1 MPFLRVI
8 LSLIFLSPLVWAA
21 EKENDAHLW
30 GEVNERAVTDALL
43 DASNSLIEITDFS
56 DYLNYPKE
64 QSDARLRESF
74 LIDSLKVLVK
84 FRSKNSNE
92 EFIDWFDRKQF
103 KVIHSSKTTSLEKS
117 QKEKYISVQSKS
129 SPNINAFFS
138 SVVRYIFPINE
149 LALLTVMDE
158 REIIQ
163 RIKDTFSLINKN
175 NDVKFHPSDHLFFY
189 GLLMEVGSSSMPD
202 SKIHRMYSDCA
213 SQLNSFCI
221 YGLARLALADPG
233 ARASSDSLFN
243 EGLKFLEKSAFMG
256 NPLAQFDLAQL
267 TYFGSTRILVNEEK
281 AFGLFYLASEYM
293 PTAVWWS
300 GFARA
305 RGYLP
310 DYATSRAIQIFKA
323 PETQKEIANLYSN
336 LIIAGDHSPLLLHRV
351 AKELLEISKD
361 VSLATN
367 GKEAQETKNYIEN
380 IVKTSQKAINYN
392 AQTDPSSIYTIIE
405 GNYVTHYQD
414 ITIESGLHHAK
425 NVAERSPYLIHRHWD
440 VGAIQLALAN
450 KASDKNEK
458 FLLLNQ
464 ALEKNNA
471 AAAKVLAE
479 EFFFDSSGQYYDLDR
494 SFSHYQLA
502 IKNGAAMSTSNYLR
516 SHWALGLH
524 YFSGLGLPG
533 DFGKALQHFNVVID
547 YGKEDGLSYLPLE
560 YNDRAT
566 TIFRQRAMSTDSPAQ
581 RIIHRLSHRM
591 LISASARLA
600 IQATAIQKDA
610 PNNKGVNFYLKNACE
625 NLDADIFN
633 GQDISEVELWKV
645 LKKFYDNQHYVQN
658 CFDIITKTLVANER
672 LYELGK
678 LYLTGIPDL
687 ILPDPSK
694 AYEPLYRG
702 ATELNDPSSMY
713 LLGLGYK
720 RELFPP
726 RRELDTAKYWLGQAS
741 VRGNADAS
749 FELALLSEIPSMYYT
764 RKAIEQ
770 GDSVNAPYY
779 LGVMYKE
786 GIGVKPDY
794 PQARAYLEMSFNKK
808 DIRAGVDLAL
818 MYSEGLG
825 MPVNLDEAWKICDK
839 IVALGIKI
847 PPLADKK
854 KYIGAMAI
862 AQGLLLDRKSRQ
874 AYMKKNPW
882 LGVDMEMTEYVV
894 SGRFKEP
901 LIKLERD
908 ILGALKLKYTIR
920 PTSLEAME
928 VYLLEIEQANEKL
941 LAIADQ
947 AIREKFPDK
956 FEDPGAP
963 IKVNLGK
970 FYAFVVG
977 NSKYKH
983 LRPLKT
989 PENDASEISK
999 VLRQDY
1005 GFTVE
1010 TLFDGSRKTILDG
1023 LSKYK
1028 KILKKN
1034 DSFLLYYA
1042 GHGEV
1047 DKDTAT
1053 GYWQPID
1060 AQKETQ
1066 TEWIDVESISK
1077 TLKGL
1082 PAKNILVVADSCFS
1096 GMIFRGLEPAPEVTG
1111 NNSPLKIQGYS
1122 ARLQRAFDIQSR
1134 MALTSGGV
1142 EPVVDAT
1149 SKFEKHSMFAKAFL
1163 EVLRENPKEV
1173 AQATDFASEVTD
1185 KVIIV
1190 RNANKLTQTPEYGP
1204 LPRKY
1209 GHKGGDF
1216 IFRRTSKSATP

>member
-8 LSLIFLSPLVWAA
+8 LSLIFLSPLVWAV
-21 EKENDAHLW
+21 EKEKDVLPFSETK
-30 GEVNERAVTDALL
+30 GMTVSTSALL
-43 DASNSLIEITDFS
+43 NALNSLIEITDFS

-64 QSDARLRESF
+64 QSSDRLKESF
-74 LIDSLKVLVK
+74 LIDSLKTLVK

-92 EFIDWFDRKQF
+92 EFIDWFDRAQF
-103 KVIHSSKTTSLEKS
+103 KLLPPRMTMLEKL
-117 QKEKYISVQSKS
+117 QKEKNTTVQSKS
-129 SPNINAFFS
+129 LPNINAFFS
-138 SVVRYIFPINE
+138 SVIKYIIPNSE
-149 LALLTVMDE
+149 LSMVGTLKGHEEETL
-158 REIIQ
+158 RRIQ
-163 RIKDTFSLINKN
+163 SFFNLINKN
-175 NDVKFHPSDHLFFY
+175 NDIKFHPSDHLFFY
-189 GLLMEVGSSSMPD
+189 GLLVDVGSSSLRGPEATLVFE
-202 SKIHRMYSDCA
+202 DCA
-213 SQLNSFCI
+213 AQSNSFCY
-221 YGLARLALADPG
+221 YGLGRLGL
-233 ARASSDSLFN
+233 DSPSATTDSYFDN
-243 EGLKFLEKSAFMG
+243 GLRLLEKSASMG

-267 TYFGSTRILVNEEK
+267 TYFGSTRVVVNEEK
-281 AFGLFYLASEYM
+281 AFKLFHLASEYI
-293 PTAVWWS
+293 PTAVWWT
-300 GFARA
+300 GYAKA
-305 RGYLP
+305 RGYKP
-310 DYATSRAIQIFKA
+310 DYATSRVVNSFKA
-323 PETQKEIANLYSN
+323 PATYKEINNLCSS
-336 LIIAGDHSPLLLHRV
+336 LVMAGDHSPLLLHRM
-351 AKELLEISKD
+351 AKELLEISKN
-361 VSLATN
+361 VSLSMS
-367 GKEAQETKNYIEN
+367 GKESQETKIYVEGL
-380 IVKTSQKAINYN
+380 VKTSQKAINYN
-392 AQTDPSSIYTIIE
+392 AQTNPSSIYSIIE
-405 GNYVTHYQD
+405 DNYVSHYQD
-414 ITIESGLHHAK
+414 ITIESGLYHAK
-425 NVAERSPYLIHRHWD
+425 TIAERSPYLIHRHWD
-440 VGAIQLALAN
+440 TGAILLALAHR
-450 KASDKNEK
+450 AGDKNEK
-458 FLLLNQ
+458 YLLLNQ
-464 ALEKNNA
+464 ALEQKNA
-471 AAAKVLAE
+471 TAAKVLAE
-479 EFFFDSSGQYYDLDR
+479 EFFFNPSSSYYDLAR
-494 SFSHYQLA
+494 SFKHYEIA
-502 IKNGAAMSTSNYLR
+502 VKSGAAMSTSDYLG

-533 DFGKALQHFNVVID
+533 DYAKALLHFNAVID
-547 YGKEDGLSYLPLE
+547 YAKDTILTPLPVD
-560 YNDRAT
+560 YSDRAT
-566 TIFRQRAMSTDSPAQ
+566 TIFRLQATSFSNLRHQSTQRMF
-581 RIIHRLSHRM
+581 M
-591 LISASARLA
+591 SASARLA
-600 IQATAIQKDA
+600 IQAIAIA
-610 PNNKGVNFYLKNACE
+610 PSVAHNRGIDHYLKNACE
-625 NLDADIFN
+625 NLDAEVFS
-633 GQDISEVELWKV
+633 GQDISEVELWGV
-645 LKKFYDNQHYVQN
+645 LKKHHPSGGYAQK
-658 CFDIITKTLVANER
+658 CFDIIVDSLVSSEK
-672 LYELGK
+672 LYDLGK
-678 LYLTGIPDL
+678 LYWTGIPGL
-687 ILPDPSK
+687 IEPNPDK

-702 ATELNDPSSMY
+702 ATQQADPSAMY
-713 LLGLGYK
+713 LLGLAYK
-720 RELFPP
+720 RNLYRFIGAPGYEG
-726 RRELDTAKYWLGQAS
+726 DAYWLAEAS
-741 VRGNADAS
+741 KKGNANATVQ
-749 FELALLSEIPSMYYT
+749 LALLSTLPSAAYL

-770 GDSVNAPYY
+770 GDSINAPYY
-779 LGVMYKE
+779 LGKMYKE
-786 GIGVKPDY
+786 GRGVKQDY
-794 PQARAYLEMSFNKK
+794 TQARAYLERSFNKK
-808 DIRAGVDLAL
+808 DIRAGVELAL
-818 MYSEGLG
+818 IYSKGLG
-825 MPVNLDEAWKICDK
+825 VSVNHDESYKIADK
-839 IVALGIKI
+839 IVLLGINA
-847 PPLADKK
+847 PPLADKGE
-854 KYIGAMAI
+854 YIRAMAL
-862 AQGLLLDRKSRQ
+862 AKGLLLNKKAMQSWRV
-874 AYMKKNPW
+874 KNPW
-882 LGVDMEMTEYVV
+882 MGRDKKMTKYVSVDLNRVIKKAEIEI
-894 SGRFKEP
+894 REP
-901 LIKLERD
+901 IT
-908 ILGALKLKYTIR
+908 LKYKIR
-920 PTSLEAME
+920 PSSLEAME
-928 VYLLEIEQANEKL
+928 VYLFEIEQANEKL